1 MAARSEG
8 MITAK
13 LDAGVEPRS
22 GFADRTP
29 SQAEPRSGE
38 ASSAGT
44 KVALPSA
51 ASRPI
56 LIAAGGT
63 GGHVLPALQV
73 ARELSR
79 RGRSCFFVGTERG
92 QERRLVPEAGFALE
106 FLQTGALKNV
116 SAARRLRTLLQGPAS
131 LFAANSILEQTRP
144 AAMMS
149 LGGYAAGPL
158 LVMAVM
164 RGVPVLILEPNAL
177 PGLAHRWA
185 GPFVSWAL
193 VGFPAAERYFPS
205 GRVEIGGIPI
215 REEFFALPRK
225 ERAGPFVI
233 LITGGSQGAKQ
244 LNEAA
249 IRALPLWKKA
259 GTLKRLRFVHQTG
272 AADYE
277 HVQAAYESEGAEAVV
292 APFFSDMPA
301 LFAEAD
307 LIVCR
312 AGASAVAELAA
323 AGKASILVP
332 YPFAADQHQLR
343 NAESMVEAGAA
354 RLVVDR
360 EWSGERFVKEIAI
373 LLKSNAILATMEDS
387 ARRQARPGAAQRAAD
402 VLERLVD
409 RGRILAEGAKTK
421 LH

>member
-38 ASSAGT
+38 ASSAGA

-164 RGVPVLILEPNAL
+164 RGIPVLILEPNAL

-193 VGFPAAERYFPS
+193 VGFP
-205 GRVEIGGIPI
+205 
-215 REEFFALPRK
+215 PR
-225 ERAGPFVI
+225 RDTF
-233 LITGGSQGAKQ
+233 
-244 LNEAA
+244 
-249 IRALPLWKKA
+249 
-259 GTLKRLRFVHQTG
+259 
-272 AADYE
+272 
-277 HVQAAYESEGAEAVV
+277 
-292 APFFSDMPA
+292 
-301 LFAEAD
+301 
-307 LIVCR
+307 R
-312 AGASAVAELAA
+312 AGAWKSGVSPSA
-323 AGKASILVP
+323 
-332 YPFAADQHQLR
+332 
-343 NAESMVEAGAA
+343 
-354 RLVVDR
+354 
-360 EWSGERFVKEIAI
+360 
-373 LLKSNAILATMEDS
+373 KSFSRCPEKS
-387 ARRQARPGAAQRAAD
+387 
-402 VLERLVD
+402 V
-409 RGRILAEGAKTK
+409 RGRL
-421 LH
+421 

>member
-1 MAARSEG
+1 
-8 MITAK
+8 
-13 LDAGVEPRS
+13 
-22 GFADRTP
+22 
-29 SQAEPRSGE
+29 
-38 ASSAGT
+38 
-44 KVALPSA
+44 
-51 ASRPI
+51 

-73 ARELSR
+73 ARELRR

-92 QERRLVPEAGFALE
+92 QERRLVPEAGFTLE
-106 FLQTGALKNV
+106 LLQTGALKNV
-116 SAARRLRTLLQGPAS
+116 SAARRLRTLLQAPAS
-131 LFAANSILEQTRP
+131 LLAANAILEQTQP

-164 RGVPVLILEPNAL
+164 RGIPVLILEPNAL
-177 PGLAHRWA
+177 PGLAHRLA

-193 VGFPAAERYFPS
+193 VGFPAAAGYFPR
-205 GRVEIGGIPI
+205 GRVEVGGIPI

-225 ERAGPFVI
+225 ERAGLFTI

-249 IRALPLWKKA
+249 LEALPLWKKS
-259 GTLKRLRFVHQTG
+259 GTLNRLRLVHQTG

-277 HVQAAYESEGAEAVV
+277 RVRAAYASQEAEAIV
-292 APFFSDMPA
+292 APFFSDMPR

-307 LIVCR
+307 LIICR

-343 NAESMVEAGAA
+343 NAQSMADAGAA
-354 RLVVDR
+354 RVVVDR
-360 EWSGERFVKEIAI
+360 EWNGERFVKEIAVF
-373 LLKSNAILATMEDS
+373 LKSSATLATMEDA
-387 ARRQARPGAAQRAAD
+387 ARRQARPGAARRAAD
-402 VLERLVD
+402 VLERLAD
-409 RGRILAEGAKTK
+409 HGRILSEGDRK
-421 LH
+421 L

>member
-1 MAARSEG
+1 
-8 MITAK
+8 
-13 LDAGVEPRS
+13 
-22 GFADRTP
+22 
-29 SQAEPRSGE
+29 
-38 ASSAGT
+38 
-44 KVALPSA
+44 
-51 ASRPI
+51 
-56 LIAAGGT
+56 
-63 GGHVLPALQV
+63 
-73 ARELSR
+73 
-79 RGRSCFFVGTERG
+79 
-92 QERRLVPEAGFALE
+92 
-106 FLQTGALKNV
+106 
-116 SAARRLRTLLQGPAS
+116 
-131 LFAANSILEQTRP
+131 
-144 AAMMS
+144 
-149 LGGYAAGPL
+149 
-158 LVMAVM
+158 
-164 RGVPVLILEPNAL
+164 
-177 PGLAHRWA
+177 
-185 GPFVSWAL
+185 
-193 VGFPAAERYFPS
+193 
-205 GRVEIGGIPI
+205 VEIGGIPI

-249 IRALPLWKKA
+249 IGALPLWKKA

-402 VLERLVD
+402 VLERL
-409 RGRILAEGAKTK
+409 AEGAKTR